1 MNYNQLILKERNFDN
16 EFITFINSYQ
26 NLYQNEILKN
36 TPYQTEEKNNHP
48 NLKKRKLKETLEDFF
63 FAPKYNNVLDLLKL
77 SNSN

>member
-1 MNYNQLILKERNFDN
+1 MNYNQLILKKRNFDN

-26 NLYQNEILKN
+26 NLYQNVILEN
-36 TPYQTEEKNNHP
+36 TPYQAERKNNHQ

-63 FAPKYNNVLDLLKL
+63 FTPKYNNVLDLLKL